1 MQKITRW
8 LDQLGLVQYAE
19 AFEHDAV
26 DPELLR
32 DLTETDLERLGVH
45 VLGHRDSARDDQ
57 G

>member
-19 AFEHDAV
+19 AFEYDAV